1 MPLGCCTKH
10 IRAETAKQFGRSKKQ
25 NHGMRKE
32 AANRTRNS
40 EPRKEQRT
48 AQGTAN
54 RTRNTGTRI
63 KHDARGMNT
72 AMKQINEHIKQGNYK
87 QVYLLYGEERYLR
100 RQYRDKLRKALCE
113 DKDTMNTHFY
123 EGKNISVEEIIDLAE
138 TLPFLAQRR
147 VIFITDSGLFKSGG

>member
-1 MPLGCCTKH
+1 
-10 IRAETAKQFGRSKKQ
+10 
-25 NHGMRKE
+25 MRKE

-48 AQGTAN
+48 AQGSSEPHKGTPE
-54 RTRNTGTRI
+54 RTRNNGTRI

-138 TLPFLAQRR
+138 TRPFLAQWR
-147 VIFITDSGLFKSGG
+147 VIFITDCGLFKSGG